1 MLSSLALKPLIVNYG
16 KCSKMI
22 SSYTDNPYSI
32 IHTGNITTI
41 YTYVKNLPKSHEF
54 EAVEGKNGYTQRF
67 YQQSLDARTC
77 ARYAFSEY
85 NITRS
90 EILSDIYG
98 KPVWPEGI
106 IGSLSH
112 CEGCVGAAIAHTYY
126 YRSIGIDIEENYF
139 LPIEII
145 HFSLFDNEIK
155 TISMLKNSN
164 PTVAW
169 DRLFFSAKEA
179 VYKAISY
186 AENTAI
192 PFTDIEISLL
202 PIRKF
207 RLKSIRSSYGTP
219 VNGPIPSVTG
229 EWRILQDK
237 EHRKQ
242 FILTTACM
250 HNNSQTA

>member
-1 MLSSLALKPLIVNYG
+1 MARRDNRQSISLRRVRG
-16 KCSKMI
+16 
-22 SSYTDNPYSI
+22 SSYSSYLLLSI
-32 IHTGNITTI
+32 YRN
-41 YTYVKNLPKSHEF
+41 
-54 EAVEGKNGYTQRF
+54 
-67 YQQSLDARTC
+67 
-77 ARYAFSEY
+77 RY
-85 NITRS
+85 RRK
-90 EILSDIYG
+90 L
-98 KPVWPEGI
+98 
-106 IGSLSH
+106 
-112 CEGCVGAAIAHTYY
+112 
-126 YRSIGIDIEENYF
+126 F

-155 TISMLKNSN
+155 TISRLKNSN

-250 HNNSQTA
+250 YNNSQTA